1 MEDSTKTNAEED
13 LHPYFGKVIVSSER
27 RVLSPW
33 VTLVENGVKD
43 STGRIEIYS
52 AFQQADYVSVLAI
65 SVDGRVPLV
74 EQFRPATGGVTLE
87 LPGGLVDPPDSHD
100 AAIKRELFE
109 ETGAAG
115 GNWRFLGEMWPDTG
129 RLQNRLWAY
138 FANSVQVQPD
148 AAVETGL
155 RCQWYSLPELK
166 QAIDDG
172 RFDHALHVAIVGLAY
187 MRGLFD
193 WSLDAKINK
202 QRIE

>member
-1 MEDSTKTNAEED
+1 MEDSTKENAEGD
-13 LHPYFGKVIVSSER
+13 SQANFGKVIVGSDKR
-27 RVLSPW
+27 ILSPW
-33 VTLVENGVKD
+33 VTLVENSVRD
-43 STGRIEIYS
+43 STGRIEIYCS
-52 AFQQADYVSVLAI
+52 LQQADYASVLAI

-87 LPGGLVDPPDSHD
+87 LPGGLVDPLESHD
-100 AAIKRELFE
+100 ATIKRELFE

-115 GNWRFLGEMWPDTG
+115 GNWHLLGGMWPDTG

-148 AAVETGL
+148 AAVEAGL
-155 RCQWYSLPELK
+155 RCKWYSLPELK

-202 QRIE
+202 